1 MESVMGIGTRTKMQG
16 YCENCNTDIDSV
28 ELSSR
33 YHEETRRCICDMC
46 VGLMLTRSSTEL
58 ESEGDITRVF
68 ISFEDEVFAG
78 SCIEFSLL
86 STSIES
92 HGYQVVEVHEDWVKI
107 STGDAVV
114 MKIGKPDNGLN
125 AIHNYILS
133 RLWELYI

>member
-1 MESVMGIGTRTKMQG
+1 MESVMGVGTRTRTHG
-16 YCENCNTDIDSV
+16 YCENCNADVNSTD
-28 ELSSR
+28 LSDR
-33 YHEETRRCICDMC
+33 YREETGRLICDVC
-46 VGLMLTRSSTEL
+46 VGHMLTRSSTEL
-58 ESEGDITRVF
+58 ESKGDITRVF

-92 HGYQVVEVHEDWVKI
+92 HGYQVVEVHEDWVEI

-125 AIHNYILS
+125 AIHNYVLR
-133 RLWELYI
+133 RLWALYI